1 MSSRMPKNSKINDD
15 GQFEALRPKIEQ
27 IIEEKLAPIQLAVT
41 ELKSKITKMEKTVHE
56 VDKFSLFIN
65 SVYEENK
72 KEIDNIKSKLKD
84 LRKEKDTLQQ
94 SLQDFSNNLKQ
105 SSETLNDYEQ
115 YSRRDCVEIRGI
127 PKCPP
132 NQQKKY

>member
-27 IIEEKLAPIQLAVT
+27 IIEEKIAPIQLAVT
-41 ELKSKITKMEKTVHE
+41 ELKLKITKITVDE

-115 YSRRDCVEIRGI
+115 YSRRD
-127 PKCPP
+127 
-132 NQQKKY
+132 